1 MSDLARLAR
10 KISRC
15 LGVEVVLTTDY
26 EAKTPLIVATVDDR
40 EQSGNTF
47 RVALGP
53 PSKREDNLRRVHS
66 MIYLARG
73 KQRFRQQ
80 KGLCGICGKPMKG
93 SENTEI
99 DHIETRGAHGRSD
112 LMSNLRVVHGEPCH
126 RQRHSAALQRRT
138 AWQAC

>member
-53 PSKREDNLRRVHS
+53 PSKREDNLRRTHELVYHS
-66 MIYLARG
+66 RA
-73 KQRFRQQ
+73 KEKHRQQ
-80 KGLCGICGKPMKG
+80 GGKCAHCGKALG
-93 SENTEI
+93 NLGEC
-99 DHIETRGAHGRSD
+99 DHINPRGRFGRDDQMPNLQIVCPPFSGGCDFHQLKHGQ
-112 LMSNLRVVHGEPCH
+112 G
-126 RQRHSAALQRRT
+126 QRRT
-138 AWQAC
+138 A